1 MIDVTRLD
9 GRPFTINADLIE
21 LIETTPD
28 TIIRLVNGNTYLVR
42 ESRHEVVDRVIAY
55 RRQAFCFSTSL
66 IAAEVAIEK
75 QAESHANR

>member
-28 TIIRLVNGNTYLVR
+28 TIIRLINGNTYLVR
-42 ESRHEVVDRVIAY
+42 ESRHEVVDKVITY
-55 RRQAFCFSTSL
+55 RQKAFHAHTSL
-66 IAAEVAIEK
+66 IAAEMAIEK
-75 QAESHANR
+75 QAESHVTR

>member
-9 GRPFTINADLIE
+9 GRAFTINADLIE

-42 ESRHEVVDRVIAY
+42 ESRHEVVEMVIAY
-55 RRQAFCFSTSL
+55 RKKAFCLSTSL
-66 IAAEVAIEK
+66 VAAEVAIEK
-75 QAESHANR
+75 RAEGHVAR